1 MSPKAVE
8 DWLVS
13 ELARRT
19 GVEPQRIEVDEPF
32 AAYGLDSAESAAM
45 VRELEAAF
53 GTKLPETL
61 LWDYP
66 SITALADYLSRVTT
80 VRHVHRFPAGA

>member
-1 MSPKAVE
+1 MSQQGVE

-19 GVEPQRIEVDEPF
+19 GVEQARIEVDEPF
-32 AAYGLDSAESAAM
+32 AAYGIDSAESAGM
-45 VRELEAAF
+45 VSDLEVAL
-53 GTKLPETL
+53 GMKLSETL

-66 SITALADYLSRVTT
+66 SITALAEHFARVGAAPA
-80 VRHVHRFPAGA
+80 VHRFPAGT